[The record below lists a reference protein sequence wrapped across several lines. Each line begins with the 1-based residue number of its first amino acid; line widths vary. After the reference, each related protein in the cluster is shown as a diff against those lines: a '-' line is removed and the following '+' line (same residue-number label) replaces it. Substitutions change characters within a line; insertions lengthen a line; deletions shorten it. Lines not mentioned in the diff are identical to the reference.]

1 MYVNYKF
8 GKESIFMKKNDSN
21 KSEKS
26 FSSSSINWY
35 PGHMAKTLREIKK
48 DLKLIDIV
56 LVILDARIPFA
67 SFNKEVHELIKT
79 KTVILVFNKYD
90 LANITALN
98 NAEAKYKKQG
108 FYTVRTN
115 SLTGEGIDKLVA
127 LVKEIG
133 SKIKSENES
142 KSRKVLKPVYRA
154 LVVGVPNVGKSS
166 LINKIS
172 GRKSAEVGNKPGI
185 TKKRQWIK
193 VGEDIEIMDT
203 PGLLSKSL
211 KEDGIGEKLAIAGT
225 IKEEILDQEVLA
237 YALIN
242 ILMSNDWYEA
252 MFKERYKLDSSI
264 NSMVEFQILDAVGR
278 KRGALLKGDV
288 VDTNKAAKILI
299 EDYRTG
305 KIGKISL
312 E

>member
-1 MYVNYKF
+1 MS
-8 GKESIFMKKNDSN
+8 E
-21 KSEKS
+21 EKS
-26 FSSSSINWY
+26 FSKVSINWY

-67 SFNKEVHELIKT
+67 SFNKEVHELIKS

-98 NAEAKYKKQG
+98 NAEVKYKKQG

-115 SLTGEGIDKLVA
+115 SLTGEGIDKLIS
-127 LVKEIG
+127 LIKELG
-133 SKIKSENES
+133 SKIKEENS
-142 KSRKVLKPVYRA
+142 SNAKKVVKPVYRA

-166 LINKIS
+166 LINKLS
-172 GRKSAEVGNKPGI
+172 GRKTAEVGNKPGI

-193 VGEDIEIMDT
+193 VDENTEIMDT
-203 PGLLSKSL
+203 PGLLSKAL
-211 KEDGIGEKLAIAGT
+211 KEDGIGEKLAIAGN
-225 IKEEILDQEVLA
+225 IKEEILDQEALA
-237 YALIN
+237 YVLIN

-252 MFKERYKLDSSI
+252 MFKERYKLDSAI

>member
-1 MYVNYKF
+1 MRENNKTQ
-8 GKESIFMKKNDSN
+8 ESLSKVV
-21 KSEKS
+21 
-26 FSSSSINWY
+26 INWY
-35 PGHMAKTLREIKK
+35 PGHMAKTLREIRK

-133 SKIKSENES
+133 SKIKTENES

-237 YALIN
+237 YTLIN

-278 KRGALLKGDV
+278 KRGTLLKGDV